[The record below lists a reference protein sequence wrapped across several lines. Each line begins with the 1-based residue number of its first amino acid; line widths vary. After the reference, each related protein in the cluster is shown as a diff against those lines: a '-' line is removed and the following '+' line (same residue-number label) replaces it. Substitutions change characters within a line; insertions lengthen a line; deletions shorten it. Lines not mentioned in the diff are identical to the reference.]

1 MGHKSS
7 LPGLKLEAN
16 QEKMTD
22 SKTIKVMIVDDHP
35 IVRDGLKNMLLVF
48 DDLELIGEA
57 ENGSAA
63 LALCQKNTPDVIL
76 MDILMPVMDGILATR
91 AILEHYPQVKIIILT
106 SYPEDDLVQKSLE
119 AGAIGYI
126 LKYSPIDAL
135 ADAIRSVNSGRP
147 TLAPEATHAL
157 IRAKTGPLKPG
168 GDLSERELEVLG
180 LIAQGLSNDEIA
192 ERLVISPATA
202 RHHVSACIQK
212 LGAANRAQAA
222 SLAVRHDLIP

>member
-1 MGHKSS
+1 
-7 LPGLKLEAN
+7 
-16 QEKMTD
+16 MTD

-63 LALCQKNTPDVIL
+63 LALCHEITPDVIL
-76 MDILMPVMDGILATR
+76 MDILMPVMDGIQATR

-119 AGAIGYI
+119 AGAMGYI
-126 LKYSPIDAL
+126 LKDSPIDGL

-147 TLAPEATHAL
+147 ILAP
-157 IRAKTGPLKPG
+157 
-168 GDLSERELEVLG
+168 
-180 LIAQGLSNDEIA
+180 
-192 ERLVISPATA
+192 A